1 MKIERLILF
10 TASFPYGKIEQ
21 FLETEIKFLSKHF
34 SKINIIPYSYGKSN
48 EKRSLPKN
56 VESTLPIMGINNA
69 QILFT
74 EIFNLAP
81 IFFIIKEII
90 KKNAY
95 KDLNCFMEYILVGIR
110 ARKVI
115 SSHQV
120 RNILLD
126 NLNSLII
133 YFYWGN
139 ISTAI
144 IPFLKKYN
152 IPIVAR
158 FHGGDLYEHLHEE
171 HCGFPFREEI
181 LQALTY
187 AILISEHGKKYLQQR
202 YNNLN
207 CKSKIFRL
215 GVIDK
220 GISTQSSDN
229 ILRIISCSNIIRI
242 KRLDLVIDALS
253 KINFFVEWTHIGE
266 GDLKEKIIKE
276 ASILPANIKA
286 NFKGYMKNEE
296 LREYYSRNH
305 LDLFLNVSESEG
317 VPVSIMEALS
327 AGIPVFATN
336 AGGTSELIDDRIG
349 KLLPIDLTADKL
361 SKEIENYFYQPEI
374 EKLKL
379 RENARKRWNE
389 LANAEKVYS
398 SFVEF
403 LTGINDY

>member
-1 MKIERLILF
+1 M
-10 TASFPYGKIEQ
+10 
-21 FLETEIKFLSKHF
+21 
-34 SKINIIPYSYGKSN
+34 
-48 EKRSLPKN
+48 
-56 VESTLPIMGINNA
+56 
-69 QILFT
+69 
-74 EIFNLAP
+74 
-81 IFFIIKEII
+81 
-90 KKNAY
+90 
-95 KDLNCFMEYILVGIR
+95 
-110 ARKVI
+110 
-115 SSHQV
+115 
-120 RNILLD
+120 
-126 NLNSLII
+126 
-133 YFYWGN
+133 
-139 ISTAI
+139 
-144 IPFLKKYN
+144 
-152 IPIVAR
+152 
-158 FHGGDLYEHLHEE
+158 
-171 HCGFPFREEI
+171 
-181 LQALTY
+181 
-187 AILISEHGKKYLQQR
+187 
-202 YNNLN
+202 
-207 CKSKIFRL
+207 
-215 GVIDK
+215 
-220 GISTQSSDN
+220 
-229 ILRIISCSNIIRI
+229 RIISCSNIIRI